1 VDKVSLLQVA
11 EPVQQAGH
19 LQGHRG
25 LPRSRVTG
33 EAHVQVGP
41 RSVQAELVPDPVDQ
55 QERGDLRDLVLDR
68 QEAYQL
74 LVQGGEHVLD
84 ARRPALVR
92 QRDGRLGVQ
101 HLGTPPGT
109 GPGPGFS
116 LAIWPHDDRLGFPG
130 IVLAGLRPGL
140 GQGVAGETDRHPED
154 GRARPDYYDENVR

>member
-1 VDKVSLLQVA
+1 MSLLQVA

-41 RSVQAELVPDPVDQ
+41 GSIQAELMPDPVDQ
-55 QERGDLRDLVLDR
+55 QERGDLRYLLLYR
-68 QEAYQL
+68 QEAYQF

-101 HLGTPPGT
+101 HLGAPPGA
-109 GPGPGFS
+109 GLGPGFP
-116 LAIWPHDDRLGFPG
+116 LALWPYDGRLGWPG
-130 IVLAGLRPGL
+130 IVLMGL
-140 GQGVAGETDRHPED
+140 GQSVAGKADGHPEE
-154 GRARPDYYDENVR
+154 GRARPDYYEENVR